1 MIQRIDPIYEE
12 VPAEFSDV
20 SLKFFDCEFPNKKE
34 VGWHFHID
42 YELVY
47 VNEGSGKRHI
57 GMHLSNYTDGE
68 LVLIGSNV
76 PHHGFTDY
84 FTDTRKEVV
93 VHFKPGFLGNA
104 IEQVPIFK
112 KIWELLTLSDH
123 GIVFS
128 EQVKH
133 YIGYRL
139 LELKNMEHFQRYLE
153 LIDILNELAISED
166 KQMLNANG
174 KAFIGSLKEN
184 ERVKKVFNYIE
195 EHFKDPIS
203 LDDVAE
209 LIHMNPSSFSRFF
222 KKTTNKTFISYL
234 NEYRL
239 NHAIQLLMETELD
252 IKNIGYECGF
262 TNLSNFFRHF
272 KAHTQ
277 TTPYDYRRK
286 FSKV

>member
-139 LELKNMEHFQRYLE
+139 LELKNMEPFQQYLE

-195 EHFKDPIS
+195 QHFKDPS
-203 LDDVAE
+203 AW
-209 LIHMNPSSFSRFF
+209 M
-222 KKTTNKTFISYL
+222 T
-234 NEYRL
+234 
-239 NHAIQLLMETELD
+239 
-252 IKNIGYECGF
+252 
-262 TNLSNFFRHF
+262 
-272 KAHTQ
+272 
-277 TTPYDYRRK
+277 
-286 FSKV
+286 

>member
-1 MIQRIDPIYEE
+1 
-12 VPAEFSDV
+12 
-20 SLKFFDCEFPNKKE
+20 
-34 VGWHFHID
+34 
-42 YELVY
+42 
-47 VNEGSGKRHI
+47 
-57 GMHLSNYTDGE
+57 
-68 LVLIGSNV
+68 
-76 PHHGFTDY
+76 
-84 FTDTRKEVV
+84 
-93 VHFKPGFLGNA
+93 
-104 IEQVPIFK
+104 
-112 KIWELLTLSDH
+112 
-123 GIVFS
+123 
-128 EQVKH
+128 
-133 YIGYRL
+133 
-139 LELKNMEHFQRYLE
+139 
-153 LIDILNELAISED
+153 
-166 KQMLNANG
+166 MLNANG

-195 EHFKDPIS
+195 QHFKDPIS